1 MDPNALKRL
10 PKCARCRNHGVVSQL
25 KGHKRFCKWKDCMC
39 AKCSLIS
46 ERQRVMAAQVALRR
60 QQAGEDQSK
69 LSININPLSGSSTPI
84 PPITVTNSLVT
95 NQDNFEN
102 MNSSI
107 KDLKNE
113 NTTHQN
119 NNSPSA
125 SGVSKIS
132 TPEKRKNDNKLD
144 NILELQ
150 AKRPKIQSQRLQ
162 SERKNNLQLV
172 DYTDFIICLNQ
183 VFPQLD
189 LKIIC
194 SIFMKYSSSQNEE
207 TNNLFI
213 SKEVQP
219 SLIKLLQELI
229 SVRNL
234 LETLNNNNVP
244 KMDIQN
250 VQNLHTQNANPI
262 TLHSTNSL
270 NMQGHLN
277 SINGSGTNE
286 TLLAIAGSSN
296 NGQLTNNNLLNNN
309 NSSGILSAS
318 PENDQNVA
326 TGNFLMKNLL
336 NLSEILKNEDRQ

>member
-84 PPITVTNSLVT
+84 PPITVTNSLLTHPDV
-95 NQDNFEN
+95 EN
-102 MNSSI
+102 SNELI
-107 KDLKNE
+107 KNKNE

-119 NNSPSA
+119 NSPSA
-125 SGVSKIS
+125 SGLSKIS

-144 NILELQ
+144 NIL
-150 AKRPKIQSQRLQ
+150 AKRPKIQNEGR
-162 SERKNNLQLV
+162 NNLQMV
-172 DYTDFIICLNQ
+172 DYTDFILCLNQ

-194 SIFMKYSSSQNEE
+194 SIFMKYAFTQNEE
-207 TNNLFI
+207 ANNLFI

-219 SLIKLLQELI
+219 SLIKLMQELI

-234 LETLNNNNVP
+234 LETLNNNTCSVP
-244 KMDIQN
+244 KMDIQSAQN
-250 VQNLHTQNANPI
+250 VQNLP
-262 TLHSTNSL
+262 LTNSL

-277 SINGSGTNE
+277 SMNGNGTNQ

-309 NSSGILSAS
+309 SSGILSAS
-318 PENDQNVA
+318 PENDQSVA